1 MIIVDKTNIKST
13 LWCKEEKNDQS
24 NNARCLILDR
34 AGNIEKELEIIYNM
48 FSGMFLSCAI
58 ISDKKII
65 SHLLKKK
72 VDNIHK

>member
-1 MIIVDKTNIKST
+1 MWWT
-13 LWCKEEKNDQS
+13 EEKTDQS

-58 ISDKKII
+58 ISDKKIF
-65 SHLLKKK
+65 SFLFKKK
-72 VDNIHK
+72 VVKTVEKYNNEKTIK